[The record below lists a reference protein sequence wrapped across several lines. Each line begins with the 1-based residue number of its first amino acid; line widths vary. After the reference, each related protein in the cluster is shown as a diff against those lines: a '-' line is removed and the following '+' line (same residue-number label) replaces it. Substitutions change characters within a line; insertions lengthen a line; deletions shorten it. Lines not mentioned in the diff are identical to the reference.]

1 MAFAVVSDCKLSDL
15 RKITDGSGYDAS
27 GSTSETKLRANCANS
42 SSATNVKMTVSFWP
56 GTRTLTIAGPGRVN
70 DAFFVL
76 PHSSTSTLTGT
87 LTWSGGGTYFASRCL
102 NQNSSNLGSKWQLNN
117 SGTSTASA
125 SLSGND
131 SISWS
136 NGNGT
141 ATSQSFSVT
150 PGSPAGTDFM
160 EMMQVVEANNCW
172 ERFYCNTSGGSAA
185 GNVHVTSESNA
196 NGTLTVYDQDGGGF

>member
-1 MAFAVVSDCKLSDL
+1 MAFAVASNLKLSDL
-15 RKITDGSGYDAS
+15 RNITDGNGYNAS
-27 GSTSETKLRANCANS
+27 GSTSQTKLRADCANS
-42 SSATNVKMTVSFWP
+42 SSATNVKMKDSFFP
-56 GTRTLTIAGPGRVN
+56 GSRTLTIAGPGRSN

-87 LTWSGGGTYFASRCL
+87 LTWGTGGTFFASRCL
-102 NQNSSNLGSKWQLNN
+102 NLNSSNLGAKWQLEN
-117 SGTSTASA
+117 SGTSTAGS

-131 SISWS
+131 SISWT

-141 ATSQSFSVT
+141 ATSQVFSVT
-150 PGSPAGTDFM
+150 PGDPAGTDFM
-160 EMMQVVEANNCW
+160 EMKQVVQANNSW
-172 ERFYCNTSGGSAA
+172 ERFYCNTSG

>member
-1 MAFAVVSDCKLSDL
+1 MAFAVASNCKLSDL
-15 RKITDGSGYDAS
+15 RNITDGNGYNAS
-27 GSTSETKLRANCANS
+27 GSTSQTKLRADCANS
-42 SSATNVKMTVSFWP
+42 SSATNVKMKDSFFP
-56 GTRTLTIAGPGRVN
+56 GSRTLTIAGPGRSN

-87 LTWSGGGTYFASRCL
+87 LTWGTGGTFFASRCL
-102 NQNSSNLGSKWQLNN
+102 NLNSSLLGNKWQLEN
-117 SGTSTASA
+117 SGTSTAGS

-131 SISWS
+131 SISWT

-141 ATSQSFSVT
+141 ATSQVFSVT
-150 PGSPAGTDFM
+150 PGDPAGTDFM
-160 EMMQVVEANNCW
+160 EMKQVVQANNSW
-172 ERFYCNTSGGSAA
+172 ERFYCNTSG

>member
-1 MAFAVVSDCKLSDL
+1 MAFAAASNCKLSDL
-15 RKITDGSGYDAS
+15 RNITDGNGYNAS
-27 GSTSETKLRANCANS
+27 GSTSQTKLRADCANS
-42 SSATNVKMTVSFWP
+42 SSATNVKMKDSFFP
-56 GTRTLTIAGPGRVN
+56 GSRTLTIAGPGRSN

-87 LTWSGGGTYFASRCL
+87 LTWGTGGTFFASRCL
-102 NQNSSNLGSKWQLNN
+102 NLNSSLLGNKWQLEN
-117 SGTSTASA
+117 SGTSTAGS

-131 SISWS
+131 SISWT

-141 ATSQSFSVT
+141 ATSQVFSVT
-150 PGSPAGTDFM
+150 PGDPAGTDFM
-160 EMMQVVEANNCW
+160 EMKQVVQANNSW
-172 ERFYCNTSGGSAA
+172 ERFYCNTSG

>member
-1 MAFAVVSDCKLSDL
+1 MAFAAASNLKLSDL
-15 RKITDGSGYDAS
+15 RSITDGNGYNAS
-27 GSTSETKLRANCANS
+27 GSTSQTKLRADCANS
-42 SSATNVKMTVSFWP
+42 SSATNVKMKDSFFP
-56 GTRTLTIAGPGRVN
+56 GSRTLTIAGPGRSN

-87 LTWSGGGTYFASRCL
+87 LTWGTGGTFFASRCL
-102 NQNSSNLGSKWQLNN
+102 NLNSSLLGNKWQLEN
-117 SGTSTASA
+117 SGTSTAGS

-131 SISWS
+131 SISWT

-141 ATSQSFSVT
+141 ATSQVFSVT
-150 PGSPAGTDFM
+150 PGDPAGTDFM
-160 EMMQVVEANNCW
+160 EMKQVVQANNSW
-172 ERFYCNTSGGSAA
+172 ERFYCNTSG

>member
-1 MAFAVVSDCKLSDL
+1 MAFAVASNLKLSDL
-15 RKITDGSGYDAS
+15 RNITDGNGYNAS
-27 GSTSETKLRANCANS
+27 GSTSQTKLRADCANS
-42 SSATNVKMTVSFWP
+42 SSATNVKMKDSFFP
-56 GTRTLTIAGPGRVN
+56 GSRTLTIAGPGRSN

-87 LTWSGGGTYFASRCL
+87 LTWGTAGTFFISRCL
-102 NQNSSNLGSKWQLNN
+102 NLNSSLLGNKWQLEN
-117 SGTSTASA
+117 SGTSTAGS

-131 SISWS
+131 SISWT

-141 ATSQSFSVT
+141 ATSQVFSVT
-150 PGSPAGTDFM
+150 PGDPAGTDFM
-160 EMMQVVEANNCW
+160 EMKQVVQANNSW
-172 ERFYCNTSGGSAA
+172 ERFYCNTSG